1 MNPLTLWASVL
12 IAGIS
17 SAVAQTPADV
27 YKPGNDVSTPVVVT
41 DVKPSYPPAV
51 MRRGLSGAVKLEC
64 IVETD
69 GTVSAIRVTTPL
81 DPDLDAAAVAALN
94 QWRFKPAL
102 KDGKAVRASIDV
114 EMTFTMRG
122 PGPRLDSA
130 EVKAGPGVRM
140 PRLLKEVKPSYPV
153 SKRGSGIQGMVTLDC
168 IVLADGTVGEVR
180 VARGI
185 DPDLDL
191 EAIRAMR
198 QWRFTPGERDGKP
211 VPVQVSVE
219 MSFTLK

>member
-1 MNPLTLWASVL
+1 MLPLLTGVLSSRHQLRSSQQFGTCHRKPSCLRAVVRREGSRLTEKQWTPFILWASVL

-27 YKPGNDVSTPVVVT
+27 YKPGNDVTTPVVVT
-41 DVKPSYPPAV
+41 EVKPSYPPEA
-51 MRRGLSGAVKLEC
+51 MRRGVSGAIKLEC

-94 QWRFKPAL
+94 QWRFKPAM

-122 PGPRLDSA
+122 RGPRLDSA
-130 EVKAGPGVRM
+130 E
-140 PRLLKEVKPSYPV
+140 S
-153 SKRGSGIQGMVTLDC
+153 
-168 IVLADGTVGEVR
+168 
-180 VARGI
+180 
-185 DPDLDL
+185 
-191 EAIRAMR
+191 
-198 QWRFTPGERDGKP
+198 
-211 VPVQVSVE
+211 
-219 MSFTLK
+219 

>member
-1 MNPLTLWASVL
+1 
-12 IAGIS
+12 
-17 SAVAQTPADV
+17 
-27 YKPGNDVSTPVVVT
+27 
-41 DVKPSYPPAV
+41 
-51 MRRGLSGAVKLEC
+51 
-64 IVETD
+64 
-69 GTVSAIRVTTPL
+69 
-81 DPDLDAAAVAALN
+81 
-94 QWRFKPAL
+94 
-102 KDGKAVRASIDV
+102 
-114 EMTFTMRG
+114 
-122 PGPRLDSA
+122 
-130 EVKAGPGVRM
+130 M

-153 SKRGSGIQGMVTLDC
+153 SKRGSGIQGMVTRDC

-219 MSFTLK
+219 MAFSLK

>member
-1 MNPLTLWASVL
+1 
-12 IAGIS
+12 
-17 SAVAQTPADV
+17 
-27 YKPGNDVSTPVVVT
+27 
-41 DVKPSYPPAV
+41 

-130 EVKAGPGVRM
+130 DVVKPAGPGGRM

-153 SKRGSGIQGMVTLDC
+153 SKRGSGIQGMVTIDC